1 MKLEKYYENPEV
13 LHVGTEPD
21 RTYYI
26 PYFKAGGFDITE
38 RESSD
43 RFISLNG
50 VWSFSYFESIYDV
63 DEDFLRPD
71 FDDTGFHPIHV
82 PSCWQNEGY
91 DRHQYT
97 NVRYPFPIDP
107 PYVPSKNPCGVYR
120 RKFTLEENAKNRKYY
135 LNFEGVDSCFYVWV
149 NGQFTGYSQVSH
161 ATSEFDISDK
171 VTAGE
176 NVLSVLVLKWCDGSY
191 LEDQDKFRMSG
202 IFRDVYILR
211 RPEKHV
217 RDYTITTELD
227 AEYKNAVI
235 RIECDLVN
243 GVETEFA
250 LYGPDKKQ
258 IDYTRG
264 ENGKA
269 EFVVE
274 NAKLW
279 NAETPN
285 LYNVVIWS
293 REESIKQAIGIRKI
307 EIKDGVILINGT
319 AVKFRGVNRHDSDP
333 ITGATISLKQAMIDL
348 TLMKEHNI
356 NAIRTS
362 HYPNAPWFPELCS
375 MFGFYLISEADIE
388 SHGMACIYNRGNYE
402 DNFGFLARDPRY
414 EKAIL
419 DRVQKNVIRDRNE
432 AAVIFW
438 SLGNESGYGPNFEK
452 AGRWVKEYDPTRLL
466 HYEGSVHPGS
476 REDTDTSMLDV
487 YSTMY
492 ASVEWIENYFA
503 NPENK
508 KPYIQCEYVHAMG
521 NGPGD
526 IADYGKLMDK
536 YPGFAGGFVWEWCDH
551 AIYMGKTVDG
561 RAKYYYG
568 GDFGEFPNDGNFC
581 MDGLVYPNRKPHT
594 GLLEYKNACRPVRIT
609 YNGEKLLVENRLDFV
624 NLGDYAYAE
633 YELFCNGEMVDRGEC
648 NLPALAPHT
657 SKEIK
662 LPCRMPRRAGEAFL
676 TINYFLKEDRSLL
689 KKGHKLGFDQIL
701 IREAEPK
708 PIEALPSGTVVVEE
722 NETMV
727 YIKGEQFYYTMN
739 KLTGTF
745 DSMIYENKEILEL
758 PMEWNI
764 WRAPTDN
771 DRNIKHKWQE
781 AGYDRAEPRV
791 YESGVETGEGIA
803 RINFTLSLAPA
814 FLQRILDIKVL
825 WEITGDGTVIAS
837 IDAEKGEEF
846 PYLPR
851 FGLRMFQPKEF
862 IKALYYGCGPHESY
876 VDKHLASRMGL
887 YMDEIA
893 DFHEDY
899 LKPQE
904 NGSHYNCRYVE
915 THSKDQTLHIRMSS
929 PFSFNVS
936 KYTQEELTRKKHNF
950 ELEESGMTVL
960 CVDYMNS
967 GVGSNS
973 CGPELLPQ
981 YRLNDTRM
989 TFKVKFDFG
998 KIQRI

>member
-1 MKLEKYYENPEV
+1 MKLEKFYENPDI

-21 RTYYI
+21 RAYYI
-26 PYFKAGGFDITE
+26 PYFKAGGFDITD

-50 VWSFSYFESIYDV
+50 EWSFSYYENIYEV
-63 DEDFLRPD
+63 DEEFLLPD
-71 FDDTGFHPIHV
+71 FDDTGFHPIPV

-97 NVRYPFPIDP
+97 NTRYPFPLDP
-107 PYVPSKNPCGVYR
+107 PYVPSMNPCGVYR
-120 RKFTLEENAKNRKYY
+120 RKFTLEANSKGRNYY
-135 LNFEGVDSCFYVWV
+135 LNFEGVDSCFYVWI
-149 NGQFTGYSQVSH
+149 NGEFTGYSQVSH
-161 ATSEFDISDK
+161 ATSEFNITGK
-171 VTAGE
+171 VHDGE
-176 NVLSVLVLKWCDGSY
+176 NVICVLVLKWCDGSY
-191 LEDQDKFRMSG
+191 LEDQDKLRMSG

-217 RDYTITTELD
+217 RDFTVKTELD
-227 AEYKNAVI
+227 ASCRNAVI
-235 RIECDLVN
+235 SIECDCV
-243 GVETEFA
+243 GEVEAEFA

-258 IDYTRG
+258 IDYQKG

-269 EFVVE
+269 VFEVE
-274 NAKLW
+274 NAALW
-279 NAETPN
+279 TAETPN
-285 LYNVVIWS
+285 LYNIVIWT
-293 REESIKQAIGIRKI
+293 REESIKQAVGVRKI
-307 EIKDGVILINGT
+307 EVKDGVILINGT

-333 ITGATISLKQAMIDL
+333 VTGATISLKQAMKDL
-348 TLMKEHNI
+348 KLMKEHNI

-362 HYPNAPWFPELCS
+362 HYPNAPWFSELCS
-375 MFGFYLISEADIE
+375 LFGFYMISEADVE
-388 SHGMACIYNRGNYE
+388 AHGVTHVYNKGSHD
-402 DNFGFLARDPRY
+402 DNFGLIARDPRF
-414 EKAIL
+414 EKSIL
-419 DRVQKNVIRDRNE
+419 DRVQKNVIRDKNE

-452 AGRWVKEYDPTRLL
+452 AGRWVKEYDPSRLL
-466 HYEGSVHPGS
+466 HYESSVHEGGGHVN
-476 REDTDTSMLDV
+476 DTSMLDV

-492 ASVEWIENYFA
+492 ASVQWIEEYFA

-526 IADYGKLMDK
+526 IADYGKLIDK

-551 AIYMGKTVDG
+551 AVYMGKTVSG
-561 RAKYYYG
+561 RAKYFYG

-581 MDGLVYPNRKPHT
+581 MDGLVYPNRRPHT
-594 GLLEYKNACRPVRIT
+594 GLLEYKNACRPVRIS

-624 NLGDYAYAE
+624 NLGDYAEAE
-633 YELFCNGEMVDRGEC
+633 YEITCDGEVADSGALE
-648 NLPALAPHT
+648 LPSLEPHAA
-657 SKEIK
+657 KEIK
-662 LPCRMPRRAGEAFL
+662 VPGKLPRKAGECFL
-676 TINYFLKEDRSLL
+676 MIRYILKKDWSLL

-701 IREAEPK
+701 LREAEPK
-708 PIEALPSGTVVVEE
+708 PIEAVPAHSVMVEE
-722 NETMV
+722 NDTTV
-727 YIKGEQFYYTMN
+727 YLKGDKFYYTIN

-745 DSMIYENKEILEL
+745 ASMIYENKEILER

-771 DRNIKHKWQE
+771 DRNVRRKWE
-781 AGYDRAEPRV
+781 DAGYDRACVRV
-791 YESGVETGEGIA
+791 YESATESVEGMA
-803 RINFTLSLAPA
+803 KVSFTLSLAPIY
-814 FLQRILDIKVL
+814 LQRILNIRVL
-825 WEITGDGTVIAS
+825 WEVTGDGTVIAS
-837 IDAEKGEEF
+837 VNAKKGEEF

-851 FGLRMFQPKEF
+851 FGLRLFQPKEF
-862 IKALYYGCGPHESY
+862 SKAQYYGCGPYESY
-876 VDKHLASRMGL
+876 VDKHLASHIGL
-887 YMDEIA
+887 FMDEIA

-904 NGSHYNCRYVE
+904 NGSHYDCRYVE
-915 THSKDQTLHIRMSS
+915 THSKDQTLHIRMNR

-936 KYTQEELTRKKHNF
+936 NYTQEELTAKKHNY

-960 CVDYMNS
+960 CIDYMNS

-981 YRLNDTRM
+981 YRLDETEMN
-989 TFKVKFDFG
+989 FQIKFDFG
-998 KIQRI
+998 KIQKI